1 MRPFTRSNVAEVL
14 RQWPQAVSMDEGDL
28 RVLHDMANAG
38 AQLWRE
44 RLPWPDY
51 LWLDLNCEIPVTT
64 RAANSQSP
72 SLPDPTGRGPHASF
86 PATECS
92 VCEPELPPSGSFQIS
107 ERITGII
114 ELKVIDTDLMS
125 KLSDFEPQLPW
136 PEFVRLKFK
145 WFGKRLRDADKQL
158 AGGKRLLPLPDARGI
173 VMFVNECSP
182 NLPVDS
188 VMAYF
193 AEAIKNLA
201 NVDCIVYLS
210 GRDDSR
216 AVPQLAVKGNDAQL
230 SRFAAQLLMMFQAF
244 DYSQA
249 TPVSR
254 CGVQPQLLARIEMDA
269 RSRAIYR
276 SWAAGWRQADDL
288 SPVPSVSMS
297 ISFVPREQFVS
308 GLPKTEPDKS
318 LLDCKFAWDFDPET
332 MTIRNL
338 RITR

>member
-1 MRPFTRSNVAEVL
+1 VKAFTRSNVVEVL

-28 RVLHDMANAG
+28 RVLHDMADAG
-38 AQLWRE
+38 ANMWRE
-44 RLPWPDY
+44 SLPWPDY
-51 LWLDLNCEIPVTT
+51 LWLDLNPEIPVTT
-64 RAANSQSP
+64 RVTNVRSP

-92 VCEPELPPSGSFQIS
+92 VCEPGAPPSDSFRVS
-107 ERITGII
+107 ERIAGII

-125 KLSDFEPQLPW
+125 KLSAFEPQLPW
-136 PEFVRLKFK
+136 PDFVRLKFK

-182 NLPVDS
+182 DLPVDL

-193 AEAIKNLA
+193 AEAIKSLA
-201 NVDCIVYLS
+201 NVDCVVYLS

-216 AVPQLAVKGNDAQL
+216 VAPQLAVKVNDARL
-230 SRFAAQLLMMFQAF
+230 SRFTVQLSTMFQAF
-244 DYSQA
+244 DYSEA

-269 RSRAIYR
+269 RSRAMYR
-276 SWAAGWRQADDL
+276 SWAAGWRQAAD
-288 SPVPSVSMS
+288 STPVLGVSMHV
-297 ISFVPREQFVS
+297 SFVLREQFVS

-318 LLDCKFAWDFDPET
+318 LLDCKFAWDFDPQT